1 MDNIDKVMFWGK
13 YNEEAGSFLSL
24 SAHSLDV
31 AMVFRSLCDLRGIQ
45 RMLENCTSQDLT
57 DAHLDRLAVLAMFHD
72 AGKANLGFQR
82 KVFDEKAPRG
92 GHIRELS
99 PVLTDGKLAE
109 MFFDALPRGI
119 GTWFADPMSANSYFF
134 AVFSHHGR
142 PFVIDESKI
151 GNYWL
156 AKNEWWY
163 PEENRNPMEAIAE
176 ISAFAEWA
184 FPKAFSST
192 EAMLPI
198 EPGFHHR
205 FAGLVMLADWI
216 GSHQYWFPIV
226 PTCIEER
233 FKKNN
238 AIIPVLLRSIGLD
251 IEPLRPILRKTGNRF
266 QDRFDFSP
274 LPLQQ
279 VIDELNPNDARN
291 KLIIAESETGSGK
304 TEAALNWFCKLFEAG
319 EVDSMYFALPTRVA
333 ARDLY
338 ERVNAYVQNWFPDA
352 ELRPVTLLAVPGYAQ
367 VDGYQVKQLIPDSS
381 VANLWQEDQETMFR
395 ERRWAA
401 EMPKRFLA
409 ATIAVGTIDQ
419 ALLSTIQTSH
429 AHLRSVCLDR
439 SLLVVDEVHA
449 SDLYMSRLLE
459 SLLKHHL
466 GIGGSAILLSATLG
480 STAANSFV
488 GAVRATGASPDLQ
501 EAITTPY
508 PLVTLSNGE
517 KLPTSS
523 VGKLKRVKF
532 DISPFAFSP
541 VTIVEAE
548 IVPAL
553 WAGARVLVVM
563 NTVDRAVSLFKALES
578 HQSICREWLFNC
590 RGEFCP
596 HHGRFSPEDRLVL
609 DGTMRERMGKG
620 SPQGPVVVVGTQTLE
635 QSLDI
640 DADLLVTD
648 LAPADVLLQRV
659 GRLHRHERVR
669 PKGYEMP
676 RCLVLAPQKGFETA
690 LSEKG
695 DVSGEYK
702 KVGFGSVYEDLGSLE
717 LTLKFLKENPELT
730 IPKDNRLFVEMAT
743 HPEALTSLVGTKWA
757 RHRNDLEGHK
767 LAKKIIAGEMT
778 CDYDQYFGDF
788 QFYDL
793 DRSVFTRLGAN
804 TLRFSLSEKVI
815 SPFGQQLSDIFV
827 PQHLAPESLNESE
840 MIVEEK
846 GGGVIVMRCAERRYR
861 YSRYGLEVIQ

>member
-1 MDNIDKVMFWGK
+1 MFWGK
-13 YNEEAGSFLSL
+13 YNEEANSFLSL

-31 AMVFRSLCDLRGIQ
+31 AMVFRSLCDLRGIR
-45 RMLENCTSQDLT
+45 RMLEKCTSQDLT
-57 DAHLDRLAVLAMFHD
+57 GAHLDRLAVLAMCHD

-92 GHIRELS
+92 GHIKELS
-99 PVLTDGKLAE
+99 PVLTDEKLAG

-119 GTWFADPMSANSYFF
+119 GTWFTDSMLANSYFF

-142 PFVIDESKI
+142 PFVIDESKT

-156 AKNEWWY
+156 AKKEWWY
-163 PEENRNPMEAIAE
+163 SDENRNPMEAIKE
-176 ISAFAEWA
+176 ISSLAEWA
-184 FPKAFSST
+184 FPQAFSST
-192 EAMLPI
+192 EVTLPI

-226 PTCIEER
+226 PTCIEDR
-233 FKKNN
+233 FEKNS
-238 AIIPVLLRSIGLD
+238 AIIPVLLSSIGLD
-251 IEPLRPILRKTGNRF
+251 VEPLRPILRNTGERF
-266 QDRFDFSP
+266 QDRFEFAP

-279 VIDELNPNDARN
+279 VIDELNPNDPRN

-319 EVDSMYFALPTRVA
+319 KVDGMYFALPTRVA

-338 ERVNAYVQNWFPDA
+338 ERVNSYVQNWFPDA
-352 ELRPVTLLAVPGYAQ
+352 ESRPVTLLAVPGYAQ
-367 VDGYQVKQLIPDSS
+367 VDGYQVKQLIPDSN
-381 VANLWQEDQETMFR
+381 VANLWQEDQETLFR

-401 EMPKRFLA
+401 EIPKRFLA

-466 GIGGSAILLSATLG
+466 GIGGSAMLLSATLG

-488 GAVRATGASPDLQ
+488 EAERVTGASPDLQ

-523 VGKLKRVKF
+523 VGKLKQVKF

-541 VTIVEAE
+541 VAIVEAE

-553 WAGARVLVVM
+553 RAGARVLIVM
-563 NTVDRAVSLFKALES
+563 NTVDRAVSLFKELERHS
-578 HQSICREWLFNC
+578 SICREWLFNC
-590 RGEFCP
+590 QGEICP

-609 DGTMRERMGKG
+609 DATMRERMGKG

-659 GRLHRHERVR
+659 GRLHRHDRVR
-669 PKGYEMP
+669 PKGYEMA
-676 RCLVLAPQKGFETA
+676 RCLVLAPQKGLEIA

-717 LTLKFLKENPELT
+717 LTLKFLKENSELT

-743 HPEALTSLVGTKWA
+743 HPEALRSLVGTKWA

-778 CDYDQYFGDF
+778 CDYDQYFGDV
-788 QFYDL
+788 QFFDL

-804 TLRFSLSEKVI
+804 TLRFSLSERVV
-815 SPFGQQLSDIFV
+815 SPFGQELYDIFV
-827 PQHLAPESLNESE
+827 PQHLAPESLNGSE

-846 GGGVIVMRCAERRYR
+846 GGGVIVMRCAERRYQ
-861 YSRYGLEVIQ
+861 YGRYGLEVIQ

>member
-1 MDNIDKVMFWGK
+1 
-13 YNEEAGSFLSL
+13 
-24 SAHSLDV
+24 
-31 AMVFRSLCDLRGIQ
+31 
-45 RMLENCTSQDLT
+45 MLGNSTSQDLL
-57 DAHLDRLAVLAMFHD
+57 DAHFDRLAVLAMFHD

-82 KVFDEKAPRG
+82 KVFDGKAPKA

-99 PVLTDGKLAE
+99 PVLTDETLAE
-109 MFFDALPRGI
+109 MFFDALPQGI
-119 GTWFADPMSANSYFF
+119 GTWFTDSMSANSYIF
-134 AVFSHHGR
+134 AAFSHHGR
-142 PFVIDESKI
+142 PFVIDESKT

-156 AKNEWWY
+156 AKKEWWY
-163 PEENRNPMEAIAE
+163 PDGNRNPMQAIAE
-176 ISAFAEWA
+176 ISAVAEWA
-184 FPKAFSST
+184 FPQAFSST
-192 EAMLPI
+192 EVTLPI
-198 EPGFHHR
+198 EPSFHHR

-226 PTCIEER
+226 PTCIAER
-233 FKKNN
+233 FEKNSS
-238 AIIPVLLRSIGLD
+238 IIPVLLSSIGLD
-251 IEPLRPILRKTGNRF
+251 IEPLRPILRNAGEKF
-266 QDRFDFSP
+266 QDRFEFSP

-279 VIDELNPNDARN
+279 VIDELNPEDPRS

-319 EVDSMYFALPTRVA
+319 KVDGMYFALPTRVA

-338 ERVNAYVQNWFPDA
+338 ERVNAYVQNWFPDPDS
-352 ELRPVTLLAVPGYAQ
+352 RPVTLLAVPGYAQ
-367 VDGYQVKQLIPDSS
+367 VDGYQVKQLIPDSN
-381 VANLWQEDQETMFR
+381 VANLWQEDQETLFR

-401 EMPKRFLA
+401 EIPKRFLA
-409 ATIAVGTIDQ
+409 ASIAVGTIDQ
-419 ALLSTIQTSH
+419 ALLSIIQTPH

-449 SDLYMSRLLE
+449 SDLYMARLLE

-466 GIGGSAILLSATLG
+466 GIGGKAMLLSATLG
-480 STAANSFV
+480 SSTANSFV
-488 GAVRATGASPDLQ
+488 EAERATGMIPNLQ

-508 PLVTLSNGE
+508 PLVTLFNGE
-517 KLPTSS
+517 KLPTSN
-523 VGKLKRVKF
+523 VGKLKQVKF
-532 DISPFAFSP
+532 DIRPFAFSP
-541 VTIVEAE
+541 VDIVEAE

-553 WAGARVLVVM
+553 RAGARVLIVM
-563 NTVDRAVSLFKALES
+563 NTVERAVSLFMELER
-578 HQSICREWLFNC
+578 HPSICREWLFNC
-590 RGEFCP
+590 QGEICP

-609 DGTMRERMGKG
+609 DTTMRERMGKG

-640 DADLLVTD
+640 DADFLVTD

-659 GRLHRHERVR
+659 GRLHRHDRVR
-669 PKGYEMP
+669 PKGYEME
-676 RCLVLAPQKGFETA
+676 RCLVLAPQKGLETA

-702 KVGFGSVYEDLGSLE
+702 KVGFGSVYEDLRSLE
-717 LTLKFLKENPELT
+717 LTLRFLKENPELT

-743 HPEALTSLVGTKWA
+743 HPEALASLVGTKWS

-767 LAKKIIAGEMT
+767 LAKKIIAGEMI
-778 CDYDQYFGDF
+778 CDYDQYFGDAEF
-788 QFYDL
+788 FDL
-793 DRSVFTRLGAN
+793 DRSVFTRLGVN
-804 TLRFSLSEKVI
+804 TLCFSLSEKVM
-815 SPFGQQLSDIFV
+815 SPFGQELSDIFV

-861 YSRYGLEVIQ
+861 YGRYGLEVIQ